1 MAELVD
7 SNKVDNPLPYL
18 ASDFLQTLD
27 GIQSTLMIDSK
38 LFQKRI
44 ENYSIVESI
53 SALKKYVSES
63 NRSIL
68 MRTKDEIEMEQ
79 ILIDLL

>member
-1 MAELVD
+1 
-7 SNKVDNPLPYL
+7 
-18 ASDFLQTLD
+18 
-27 GIQSTLMIDSK
+27 MIDSK
-38 LFQKRI
+38 LFQKQI